1 MQSDPAKQLE
11 RNARLMELL
20 ARTTLADQQAFAE
33 LYRLTSPHLYAV
45 ALRILREAAPAE
57 EVLQESFVN
66 IWHHAGSY
74 VAAKSQP
81 LTWLTSIVRNRCLD
95 QLRRRELETVTMDDE
110 EEGVAIAA
118 EDPTPLEM
126 LLSGADTR
134 AVRGC
139 VEALEPTQKQAIAL
153 AFFQGLS
160 HSELAQHLRQ
170 PLGTVK
176 SWRAPIGSWP
186 TLCAAGKSAS
196 CPLRRHCRRSLRHRA
211 SGRRFSPAFAAPP
224 RRRARARCC
233 GLLRDGGAASR
244 SWVSRLRWRL
254 RSRCS
259 SPGRKRR
266 KARWSSCSREATPS
280 RRWSQLRLA
289 RAVISP

>member
-1 MQSDPAKQLE
+1 MAKATDSAKQLE
-11 RNARLMELL
+11 RNARLTELL
-20 ARTTLADQQAFAE
+20 SRAALSDQRAFEE
-33 LYRLTSPHLYAV
+33 LYRLTSAHLYAV
-45 ALRILREAAPAE
+45 ALRILRESAAAE

-95 QLRRRELETVTMDDE
+95 QLRRREVETVTMDDE

-160 HSELAQHLRQ
+160 HSELAAHLRQ

-176 SWRAPIGSWP
+176 SWV
-186 TLCAAGKSAS
+186 
-196 CPLRRHCRRSLRHRA
+196 RR
-211 SGRRFSPAFAAPP
+211 
-224 RRRARARCC
+224 
-233 GLLRDGGAASR
+233 GLE
-244 SWVSRLRWRL
+244 RLRNCL
-254 RSRCS
+254 D
-259 SPGRKRR
+259 
-266 KARWSSCSREATPS
+266 
-280 RRWSQLRLA
+280 
-289 RAVISP
+289 RAGVTR

>member
-1 MQSDPAKQLE
+1 MQIDPAKQLE

-20 ARTTLADQQAFAE
+20 ARTALKDQPAFAE

-45 ALRILREAAPAE
+45 ALRILRESAAAE

-66 IWHHAGSY
+66 IWHHAASY

-95 QLRRRELETVTMDDE
+95 HLRRREVETVTMDDE
-110 EEGVAIAA
+110 EDGVTIAA

-126 LLSGADTR
+126 LLSGADAR

-139 VEALEPTQKQAIAL
+139 VEALEPGQKQAIAL

-160 HSELAQHLRQ
+160 HSELSRQLRE

-176 SWRAPIGSWP
+176 SWV
-186 TLCAAGKSAS
+186 
-196 CPLRRHCRRSLRHRA
+196 RR
-211 SGRRFSPAFAAPP
+211 
-224 RRRARARCC
+224 
-233 GLLRDGGAASR
+233 GLDRLRDC
-244 SWVSRLRWRL
+244 LD
-254 RSRCS
+254 
-259 SPGRKRR
+259 
-266 KARWSSCSREATPS
+266 
-280 RRWSQLRLA
+280 
-289 RAVISP
+289 RAGVTR

>member
-20 ARTTLADQQAFAE
+20 ARTALADQRAFAE

-45 ALRILREAAPAE
+45 ALRILREAALAE

-118 EDPTPLEM
+118 EDPTPLDM

-139 VEALEPTQKQAIAL
+139 VETLEPTQKQAIAL

-160 HSELAQHLRQ
+160 HSELAAHLRQ

-176 SWRAPIGSWP
+176 SWV
-186 TLCAAGKSAS
+186 
-196 CPLRRHCRRSLRHRA
+196 RR
-211 SGRRFSPAFAAPP
+211 
-224 RRRARARCC
+224 
-233 GLLRDGGAASR
+233 GLERLRDC
-244 SWVSRLRWRL
+244 LD
-254 RSRCS
+254 
-259 SPGRKRR
+259 
-266 KARWSSCSREATPS
+266 
-280 RRWSQLRLA
+280 
-289 RAVISP
+289 RAGVTR